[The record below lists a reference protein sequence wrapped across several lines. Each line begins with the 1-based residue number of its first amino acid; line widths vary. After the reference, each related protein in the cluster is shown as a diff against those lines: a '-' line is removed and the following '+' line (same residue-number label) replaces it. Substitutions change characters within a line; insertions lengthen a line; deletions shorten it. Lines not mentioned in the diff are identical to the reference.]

1 MLELVIVF
9 VIGFVLGEFFIAH
22 RMRKALEQLYQN
34 PPLRVIDIPAVA
46 KLKTEKV
53 DGSLLLYDAANT
65 FICQAKT
72 FEELTTLI
80 SERTDIK
87 YAAIM
92 HDNKIFTFVEGVM
105 TEKI

>member
-9 VIGFVLGEFFIAH
+9 VIGFLLGEVFFAY
-22 RMRKALEQLYQN
+22 RVRKTLTRLYEN
-34 PPLRVIDIPAVA
+34 PSLRVIEMPTVA

-53 DGSLLLYDAANT
+53 DDSLLLYDAADT

-92 HDNKIFTFVEGVM
+92 HDNKIFTFIEGVM
-105 TEKI
+105 TEKT

>member
-1 MLELVIVF
+1 MLELVFVF
-9 VIGFVLGEFFIAH
+9 VIGFLLGEFFLAH
-22 RMRKALEQLYQN
+22 RMRKALEQFYQN

-72 FEELTTLI
+72 FEEIVILLR
-80 SERTDIK
+80 ERTDIK

-105 TEKI
+105 TEKL